1 MAERKLSTAP
11 AISAMLARAVEC
23 IREGAVIAFPT
34 ETYYGLAVDPFN
46 REAVVRLFHCKR
58 RPLDKPLLVLID
70 RVEQLPLLV
79 RSVPE
84 PYLPLMRRYWPGP
97 LTLIFPARQD
107 LCVELTGN
115 SGTIAIRISS
125 HPLARELVR
134 LAAIP
139 LTATSANLS
148 GQPAPTTVEEVKGM
162 FPSSL
167 GYILDGGTT
176 PGGLSSTVVG
186 LEGQRLIVHRQGPIR
201 L

>member
-1 MAERKLSTAP
+1 MAEKKKGVIP
-11 AISAMLARAVEC
+11 DMSAHLAMAVGC
-23 IREGAVIAFPT
+23 IRDGAVVAFPT

-58 RPLDKPLLVLID
+58 RPLDKPLLVLIE

-79 RSVPE
+79 RSVPD
-84 PYLPLMRRYWPGP
+84 PYLPLMRQYWPGP
-97 LTLIFPARQD
+97 LTLIFPARHD
-107 LCVELTGN
+107 LGPELTGN

-148 GQPAPTTVEEVKGM
+148 GQPAPTTAEEVKGM

-186 LEGQRLIVHRQGPIR
+186 LDGERMVVHRQGPIS

>member
-1 MAERKLSTAP
+1 MTEKKETIASASTAQ
-11 AISAMLARAVEC
+11 LVRAVDC
-23 IREGAVIAFPT
+23 IRGGSVVAFPT

-46 REAVVRLFHCKR
+46 RAAVLELFRCKR

-70 RVEQLPLLV
+70 NVEQLPLLV

-84 PYLPLMRRYWPGP
+84 CYGPLMHQYWPGP
-97 LTLIFPARQD
+97 LTLIFPARED
-107 LCVELTGN
+107 IGPELTGG
-115 SGTIAIRISS
+115 SGTIALRISS

-148 GQPAPTTVEEVKGM
+148 GQPPPTTATEVECM

-167 GYILDGGTT
+167 GYILDGGPT
-176 PGGLSSTVVG
+176 PGGPSSTVVG
-186 LEGQRLIVHRQGPIR
+186 LEEGCLVVRRQGPVHI
-201 L
+201 